1 MKRHPIQDRSFS
13 DRPEWLMEEEEKEEQ
28 PKSDLGM
35 FSKKLERYFF
45 EKRSVTSGAW

>member
-1 MKRHPIQDRSFS
+1 MD
-13 DRPEWLMEEEEKEEQ
+13 EEEEKEEA

-45 EKRSVTSGAW
+45 EKRAVYL